1 MRHGRADHDT
11 LKQLE
16 RVVLG
21 ARAIPPGRV
30 VRWANAGRRRLRTLH
45 RRSAP
50 PPLQVLEALFAPF
63 DAHVLR
69 ALVELGIPDRLVDE
83 MAIADLAGALG
94 CDPIKLERLLR
105 FAAGRGYVS
114 LDPGGRVG
122 PTGITEALR
131 ADAPAPWRG
140 WVQFATSPWFDA
152 AWRRLAD
159 SLATGADT
167 PFEFAHGTGFFD
179 YTTTVDPGA
188 GETFDRAMAAGATLQ
203 AIGLAR
209 TLDWRSVATVCDVG
223 GGSGAALDTLQRY
236 RPDVRAT
243 LFDLPEVIARC
254 DFADRG
260 DGRQRSVVAGSFFDA
275 VPPGHDR
282 YLLLAVV
289 HDWDDDRAVAVLAT
303 VARAMGPDGEAVVV
317 ETIASDQPRS
327 DVAADTDLLM
337 FVLATGRERTEH
349 QYRQLFERAHLD
361 VHDARLLPTGA
372 TAFTLRNRPRP
383 PTDPAARATTP
394 PSP

>member
-1 MRHGRADHDT
+1 MRHGRADRDT

-16 RVVLG
+16 REVLG

-63 DAHVLR
+63 DAHALR
-69 ALVELGIPDRLVDE
+69 ALVELGIPDRLVDD
-83 MAIADLAGALG
+83 MAIADLAGTLG
-94 CDPIKLERLLR
+94 CDPTRLERLLR
-105 FAAGRGYVS
+105 FAAGRGYVT
-114 LDPGGRVG
+114 LDRRGRVG
-122 PTGITEALR
+122 PTGVTEALR

-159 SLATGADT
+159 SLTAGADT
-167 PFEFAHGTGFFD
+167 AFELAHGVGFFD

-203 AIGLAR
+203 AIGLAH

-223 GGSGAALDTLQRY
+223 GGSGAALETLQRY
-236 RPDVRAT
+236 RPEVTAT
-243 LFDLPEVIARC
+243 LFDLPDVITRC
-254 DFADRG
+254 DFAARG
-260 DGRQRSVVAGSFFDA
+260 DGGQRAVVAGSFFDA

-289 HDWDDDRAVAVLAT
+289 HDWDDDRAVAILAT
-303 VARAMGPDGEAVVV
+303 VASAMGPDGEAVVV
-317 ETIASDQPRS
+317 ETVAAERPGS
-327 DVAADTDLLM
+327 DVASDTDLLM

-361 VHDARLLPTGA
+361 VHDTSLLPTGA
-372 TAFTLRNRPRP
+372 TAFTLRNRRRP
-383 PTDPAARATTP
+383 PADPAAAAATSA
-394 PSP
+394 SP